1 MSPIKF
7 KSTHMLGLSSFIALC
22 LVTLTGCAD
31 TPPKPDHLALGNYDY
46 TKTYLSWMIPQQM
59 AKFNTQ
65 GLSIAIVD
73 DQQIIWMRGFGFAD
87 TAGNKPATAQTVYR
101 IGSISKLFTATEVM
115 KLAETGKLDI
125 DQPLNAYI
133 HNFNIGNRFPNSAP
147 MTLRAMLAHHSG
159 LPSDYLKGMW
169 VQNPE
174 SLAQLVTDLNQDEL
188 AAPPQTQFKYSNLD
202 YSLLGRTIELTTHEN
217 FPDSMQH
224 DLLDPLGMTYSSF
237 QLTSKLRGLYSKGYR
252 DGREVVIPG
261 LRDLPAGSML
271 SNVADMSQFIKFV
284 FADGMADG
292 QQLIQPGTLKQMFTP
307 QFPGLPLDFGHQIG
321 LGWMLSG
328 RDVPGAKQVAW
339 HNGGYPPFF
348 GSLLLLPKQ
357 KLGVVVLA
365 NSDETKN
372 FADQVAIKA
381 MELTLQAKY
390 NIPLPPNGEPTFKI
404 QSVKVQRPMLE
415 HYTGDYVV
423 FGQATPITRNGPDL
437 EVNAMGNTLRLVPI
451 AQDTFVPEATWLG
464 IVSLP
469 LSTYQ
474 LQFMTVEGKDVA
486 LLHGLPAPFPFQK
499 IGKYPIPQAWINR
512 LGTYTTLS
520 DEQVDFHRVSLTIE
534 DGILMARAD
543 VSSGIAQARNTQTK
557 NVEMK
562 LALRPISDT
571 EAVVV
576 GLGNSEGGVVRVIKA
591 NGQDKLFYSGYVFTP
606 TNKPEAH

>member
-1 MSPIKF
+1 MHPAKF
-7 KSTHMLGLSSFIALC
+7 KSAQIVALSWVTAFCLTALA
-22 LVTLTGCAD
+22 GCSSA
-31 TPPKPDHLALGNYDY
+31 PPKPDHLALGNYDY
-46 TKTYLSWMIPQQM
+46 TKVYLSWMIPEQM
-59 AKFNTQ
+59 AKFNTE

-87 TAGNKPATAQTVYR
+87 VAGNKPASAQTVYR

-169 VQNPE
+169 VQHPE

-188 AAPPQTQFKYSNLD
+188 AAPPQTQYKYSNLD

-217 FPDSMQH
+217 FPDAMQH
-224 DLLDPLGMTYSSF
+224 GLLNPLGMTHSSF
-237 QLTSKLRGLYSKGYR
+237 LLTSELRELYSKKYR
-252 DGREVVIPG
+252 DGKEIATPR
-261 LRDLPAGSML
+261 LRDQPAGSML

-284 FADGMADG
+284 FADGRADG
-292 QQLIQPGTLKQMFTP
+292 QQLIRPDSLKQMFTP
-307 QFPGLPLDFGHQIG
+307 QFPGLPLDFGYQVG

-328 RDVPGAKQVAW
+328 IDVPGAKQVAW
-339 HNGGYPPFF
+339 HDGFYPPFIS
-348 GSLLLLPKQ
+348 SLLLLPKQ

-365 NSDETKN
+365 NSEEAKN
-372 FADQVAIKA
+372 FVDQVAIKA
-381 MELTLQAKY
+381 MELALQAKY
-390 NIPLPPNGEPTFKI
+390 GIPLPPTEAPAKI
-404 QSVKVQRPMLE
+404 KAVALSPQTLE
-415 HYTGDYVV
+415 HYTGNYVV
-423 FGQATPITRNGPDL
+423 FCQASQLTRDGSDL
-437 EVNAMGNTLRLVPI
+437 KGNAMGNTFRLVPI
-451 AQDTFVPEATWLG
+451 AQDTFSPEASVLG
-464 IVSLP
+464 MFSVPLP
-469 LSTYQ
+469 TLQ
-474 LQFMTVEGKDVA
+474 IQFMTAAGKDTA
-486 LLHGLPAPFPFQK
+486 LLRGLSAPFPFQK
-499 IGKYPIPQAWINR
+499 IVQYPIPQSWINR

-520 DEQVDFHRVSLTIE
+520 DEQIEFQHLRLTIE

-543 VSSGIAQARNTQTK
+543 VSSPIVQAKKQ
-557 NVEMK
+557 ELK

-571 EAVVV
+571 EAIVV
-576 GLGNSEGGVVRVIKA
+576 GLGRSEGGVVRVIKE